1 LALTP
6 DAIDTLIPSTSGIAA
21 AGTSSSR
28 AQAAAAVIVPM
39 VPVPCQAPPP
49 LWFGFARLSR
59 EQTSKP
65 TMKAAS
71 VSAGV
76 APVLSASASSAGMT
90 GATSW
95 PCV

>member
-1 LALTP
+1 M
-6 DAIDTLIPSTSGIAA
+6 PSTSGIFA
-21 AGTSSSR
+21 AGSLMSR
-28 AQAAAAVIVPM
+28 AQAAAAPMVPI

-49 LWFGFARLSR
+49 LWLGLARLSR

-76 APVLSASASSAGMT
+76 APVLSASE
-90 GATSW
+90 GARE
-95 PCV
+95 